1 MTVAFPHPIPDP
13 VVEEPAALFGFS
25 YARSL
30 TLLRRLRLAPSGALR
45 ICRVL
50 AGDADLYTGRGFVSV
65 AWLMDGACVSE
76 RSVQY
81 WLREA
86 EQAGLVVLRVT
97 SRGFAFQLTSRP
109 YDLVREA
116 QGQLALLDQA
126 AASKKRMRGATL
138 APLRAEGVQG
148 LHPHREELSESI
160 SSAPA
165 ALAAANNKTPN
176 RLALPEDRPSAS
188 GGGASRRRFLERID
202 QALTESRELV
212 EELPPLIAQA
222 ALLEADRAIDSYCA
236 RGVACTPTLIRRR
249 VLRDALDAHQRR
261 IQPPSTAPARK
272 DRIEEER
279 EYTAAD
285 RDHARRAV
293 AEIRA
298 RLHHATGTN

>member
-13 VVEEPAALFGFS
+13 AVEEPAALFGFS
-25 YARSL
+25 YTRSL
-30 TLLRRLRLAPSGALR
+30 TLLRRLGLASGGALR

-50 AGDADLYTGRGFVSV
+50 AGDADLYSGRGFVSV

-126 AASKKRMRGATL
+126 AAAKRSRGAKV
-138 APLRAEGVQG
+138 APLGSEGVQG
-148 LHPHREELSESI
+148 LHPHREELSESTC
-160 SSAPA
+160 SAPA
-165 ALAAANNKTPN
+165 APAAANNKTPN
-176 RLALPEDRPSAS
+176 HPRTPTVPARSAS
-188 GGGASRRRFLERID
+188 AGRTRFLERID
-202 QALTESRELV
+202 EALTDSRQLV
-212 EELPPLIAQA
+212 QQLPPLIAQA

-236 RGVACTPTLIRRR
+236 RGVPCTPTLIRRR
-249 VLRDALDAHQRR
+249 VLRDALDAHQHR
-261 IQPPSTAPARK
+261 IQPPSTAPTRK
-272 DRIEEER
+272 NLIEEEP

-285 RDHARRAV
+285 RDHARHAV

-298 RLHHATGTN
+298 RLHRSTGTN